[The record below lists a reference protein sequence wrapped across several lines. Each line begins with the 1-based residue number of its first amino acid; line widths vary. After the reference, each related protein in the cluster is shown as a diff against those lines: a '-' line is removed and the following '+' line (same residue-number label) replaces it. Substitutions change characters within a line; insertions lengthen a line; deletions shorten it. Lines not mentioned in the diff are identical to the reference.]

1 MHETA
6 NASRK
11 LTETERRQKKIKKL
25 KEDTSEEVNVAIYRV
40 KDLSHPA
47 KKFKVETNA
56 NQLYMTG
63 AVVLNKEINV
73 VVVEGG
79 PKQQKRFKRL
89 MLNRIKWKDEK
100 PADDSDLKETNAGQ
114 LCALVWEGT
123 TKKRHFGPVKF
134 KVGMIMEINK

>member
-1 MHETA
+1 MLFFRVHETA

-11 LTETERRQKKIKKL
+11 LSETEKRQKKMKKI

-40 KDLSHPA
+40 KELSHPA

-63 AVVLNKEINV
+63 IVVLNKEINI

-79 PKQQKRFKRL
+79 EFVVVC
-89 MLNRIKWKDEK
+89 
-100 PADDSDLKETNAGQ
+100 G
-114 LCALVWEGT
+114 
-123 TKKRHFGPVKF
+123 F
-134 KVGMIMEINK
+134 